1 MAVEAPPSVAMVAM
15 VGLAMPLLD
24 SLFVHPDG
32 QRTALYQGLVVLLPV
47 ADLVFGLAHLMFPKA
62 ALEDQIT

>member
-1 MAVEAPPSVAMVAM
+1 M

-32 QRTALYQGLVVLLPV
+32 QRTVLYQGLVVPLPV
-47 ADLVFGLAHLMFPKA
+47 ADLVFGLPEA
-62 ALEDQIT
+62 ALEDQITEVADSSPI